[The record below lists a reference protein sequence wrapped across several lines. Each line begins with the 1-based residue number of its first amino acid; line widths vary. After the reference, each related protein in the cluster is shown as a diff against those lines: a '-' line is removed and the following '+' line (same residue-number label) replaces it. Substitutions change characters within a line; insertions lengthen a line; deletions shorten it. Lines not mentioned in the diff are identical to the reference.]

1 MGIKLSDHID
11 PENVKFNDLT
21 MFWDLAMLE
30 VIKDSIGRYP
40 SNEEEYK
47 SHLSVEGLKNYNK
60 IKEENPEWEFPEWLN
75 DKNRTEGENEND

>member
-30 VIKDSIGRYP
+30 VMKTHPPKIALQLLR
-40 SNEEEYK
+40 
-47 SHLSVEGLKNYNK
+47 SVFLLE
-60 IKEENPEWEFPEWLN
+60 
-75 DKNRTEGENEND
+75 